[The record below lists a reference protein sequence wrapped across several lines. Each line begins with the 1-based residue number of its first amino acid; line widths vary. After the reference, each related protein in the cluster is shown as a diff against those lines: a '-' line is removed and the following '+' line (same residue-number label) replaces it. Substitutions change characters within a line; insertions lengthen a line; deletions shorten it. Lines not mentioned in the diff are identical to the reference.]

1 MVWEVELIMKVKSS
15 NREELYFFLFLAPF
29 IIGFLV
35 FTAYPLVSSLY
46 LSFTDFNGI
55 NPAKFIGADNYF
67 HIVRDDLF
75 WQSIKVTVYY
85 TLLSVPISLF
95 LSLLFA
101 LLINEK
107 IPGQNFFRMSLYLPS
122 MVSGVT
128 MSLLWMWLFNP
139 QIGLIN
145 YLLSK
150 LGITGISWLADE
162 KTAIPSL
169 IIMSFWSMGGGMVI
183 FLAALKSV
191 PATLYE
197 SATLEGAG
205 AFRRLWHITLPM
217 ISPVLLF
224 QLLMN
229 IIASFQIFIPAY
241 VMTEGGPHYSTWF
254 YVYYLFKSAF
264 SQFRIGYSSALGW
277 ILLIAVSLLSL
288 TIIKSS
294 NRFVYYEGGK
304 E

>member
-1 MVWEVELIMKVKSS
+1 MKLKNSS
-15 NREELYFFLFLAPF
+15 REEFYFFLFLTPF

-35 FTAYPLVSSLY
+35 FTAYPLASSLY
-46 LSFTDFNGI
+46 LSFTEFNGI
-55 NPAKFIGADNYF
+55 NPARFIGAANYF
-67 HIVRDDLF
+67 HIVKDDLF

-85 TLLSVPISLF
+85 TLLSVPISLL
-95 LSLLFA
+95 LSLFFA
-101 LLINEK
+101 LLINKK

-128 MSLLWMWLFNP
+128 MSLLWLWLFNP
-139 QIGLIN
+139 QIGVIN

-150 LGITGISWLADE
+150 IGITGISWLADE
-162 KTAIPSL
+162 RTAIPSL
-169 IIMSFWSMGGGMVI
+169 IIMSFWSMGGGMII

-191 PATLYE
+191 PTSLYE
-197 SATLEGAG
+197 SATLDGASSM
-205 AFRRLWHITLPM
+205 RRLWHITIPM
-217 ISPVLLF
+217 ISPVVLF

-229 IIASFQIFIPAY
+229 LISSFQIFIPAY

-254 YVYYLFKSAF
+254 YVYYLYKSAF

-277 ILLIAVSLLSL
+277 ILLIAVSILSFG
-288 TIIKSS
+288 IIKSS
-294 NRFVYYEGGK
+294 NKHVYYEGGR